1 MSLNLCA
8 SHSTGNILR
17 GNPQIICK
25 MSEPAYEPDYEL
37 RALIR
42 SVAATLPPP
51 LDLKHQL
58 SPTSVNLSNIKP
70 ANVRSQT
77 CIQSLS
83 QQVAKNNLDLKKVKD
98 ICTILDF
105 FWEDLIYDF
114 DAPPESLPAKDKKK
128 FESFKTKLN
137 SSARRC
143 RQNKDVFLYS
153 PRAEVGDRKL
163 LPPV

>member
-1 MSLNLCA
+1 
-8 SHSTGNILR
+8 
-17 GNPQIICK
+17 
-25 MSEPAYEPDYEL
+25 MSERAYEPDYEL